1 MILTLILIAAFIA
14 FLAIIFIPIVL
25 KKSAP
30 IFVYVMCLVWLGI
43 FFLGLKQLRYALIC
57 GIIFGSLV
65 SIFAA
70 IALIKGLNPFA
81 QKGLPVCPFCVLG
94 LIINLAIVLLS
105 FKELLK

>member
-1 MILTLILIAAFIA
+1 MNRMDSAA
-14 FLAIIFIPIVL
+14 
-25 KKSAP
+25 
-30 IFVYVMCLVWLGI
+30 VYIMKLLGALCLVWLGI

>member
-1 MILTLILIAAFIA
+1 MNRMDNAAVYIMKLLGSLCLI
-14 FLAIIFIPIVL
+14 
-25 KKSAP
+25 
-30 IFVYVMCLVWLGI
+30 WLGI

-94 LIINLAIVLLS
+94 MIISLAIVFFS
-105 FKELLK
+105 FREILR

>member
-1 MILTLILIAAFIA
+1 MNRMDNAAVYIMKLLGSYGNSQILNT
-14 FLAIIFIPIVL
+14 
-25 KKSAP
+25 
-30 IFVYVMCLVWLGI
+30 
-43 FFLGLKQLRYALIC
+43 ALIC

-94 LIINLAIVLLS
+94 MIISLAIVFFS
-105 FKELLK
+105 FREVLR

>member
-1 MILTLILIAAFIA
+1 MNRMDSAA
-14 FLAIIFIPIVL
+14 
-25 KKSAP
+25 
-30 IFVYVMCLVWLGI
+30 VYIMKLLGSLCLVWLGI